1 VSRATVKRSE
11 EERHEAG
18 EWAVTLFRRSV
29 LKQAKWNAI
38 RKETG
43 DTAGKRGLDLGSDN
57 GVISLLLRKEGGT
70 WRSADL
76 DPTAVASIRSLI
88 GDPVEQL
95 TGPGLPYDDSAFDLV
110 VVVDLMEHLEDDT
123 TFVSELARVLTP
135 HGRLVVNV
143 PHLTPRSPLRRLRQL
158 AGLTDEKHG
167 HVRPGYDRDSL
178 SRLLDLHF
186 EGIRFQ
192 TYIGPFSEL
201 VDILLSWALGRK
213 KGAQAS
219 SKGAVLTR
227 DESTNLGAIQTLYT
241 LIYPF
246 LKAFSLIDCVVPFL
260 SRFMLISTA
269 FRKKGDS

>member
-1 VSRATVKRSE
+1 VDRIEKDRD
-11 EERHEAG
+11 EAG
-18 EWAVTLFRRSV
+18 DWAVALFRRSV

-43 DTAGKRGLDLGSDN
+43 DTAGKRCLDLGSDN
-57 GVISLLLRKEGGT
+57 GVISLLLREEGGT

-76 DPTAVASIRSLI
+76 DPAAVASIRSLI

-95 TGPGLPYDDSAFDLV
+95 TGPSLPYDDGAFDLV

-123 TFVSELARVLTP
+123 TFVGELARVLSP

-143 PHLTPRSPLRRLRQL
+143 PHLTPRSPLRRLRYL
-158 AGLTDEKHG
+158 VGLTDEKHG

-178 SRLLDLHF
+178 GRLLDLHF
-186 EGIRFQ
+186 ENIRFQ
-192 TYIGPFSEL
+192 TYVGPFSEL

-213 KGAQAS
+213 KGAHAS

-227 DESTNLGAIQTLYT
+227 DESTNLGAIQTLYS
-241 LIYPF
+241 LVYPF
-246 LKAFSLIDCVVPFL
+246 LKVFSLLDHVAPFL

-269 FRKKGDS
+269 SRKKGDS